1 MHLCTCVFYVII
13 LVRSLNVFQLV
24 CMHWVSLEIKVWKFW
39 QATPPPLQAHTLCR
53 RKKNCHLDIHFRF
66 NFFRWWNAL
75 LYRKYALLKI
85 KHSIPRPVIIGVRPK
100 GCWFV
105 PRCGHL
111 TRDAFLTQPWNFGAT
126 LSISMESLFD
136 YHVWDG

>member
-13 LVRSLNVFQLV
+13 LVWSLNVFQLV

-39 QATPPPLQAHTLCR
+39 QATPPPPSTHTLS
-53 RKKNCHLDIHFRF
+53 KKEKLPP
-66 NFFRWWNAL
+66 RWWNAL

-85 KHSIPRPVIIGVRPK
+85 KHSIPRHVIIGVRPK

-111 TRDAFLTQPWNFGAT
+111 TRNAFLTQPWNFGAT
-126 LSISMESLFD
+126 LSRSMESLFD